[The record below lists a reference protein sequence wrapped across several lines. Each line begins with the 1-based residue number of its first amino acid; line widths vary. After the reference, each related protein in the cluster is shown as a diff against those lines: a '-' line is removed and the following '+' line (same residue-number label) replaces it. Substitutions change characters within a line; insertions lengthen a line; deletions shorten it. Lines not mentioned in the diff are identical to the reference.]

1 MRLLITL
8 NCREIVAFGG
18 TVVNYTCF
26 WNLDRFVGYF
36 SNILNKDF
44 MLNKLEIS
52 QITPLDYNII
62 LKFETFKCLINL
74 R

>member
-1 MRLLITL
+1 
-8 NCREIVAFGG
+8 
-18 TVVNYTCF
+18 
-26 WNLDRFVGYF
+26 VGYF